1 MTTKTAPARLAAL
14 LGGLPAPGGPHLG
27 RLLGGMLWR
36 QRRRTLPALAA
47 AAALSIIAFIPPW
60 LIARLIDEGFVGRE
74 AGLVIGIAGL
84 ILVFGAIDGALACAR
99 RLLAAQAT
107 LELRRELLVPAFGTM
122 LRLPADSGLAR
133 DQGVLG
139 RSFEEVD
146 RLAQGAGDRLAEFAL
161 GFGTAAILLGAMLA
175 IDWRIGLA
183 AGALLAVLAALH
195 LAAAATLRQ
204 REAGWFDARSRYWA
218 HLIEAV
224 AYVETL
230 RRNSAHAFAE
240 DRFRERLDRDN
251 DAHLAVV
258 RLSAGLD
265 AAGRF
270 AGGAI
275 IATVT
280 LLAGSSV
287 ISGEASIGTFVLL
300 LSIGG
305 ALTAPA
311 LSALKVVDD
320 LQAMI
325 VAAACL
331 RRLAAPPHED
341 VEGALAPGPAL
352 TEALAVSGLTFS
364 YGPQDQP
371 VIDRLSFSLAPGETL
386 ALLGRSGIGKSTL
399 ANLLIR
405 ARQGEGE
412 IRLGTQTSAEIPLG
426 IWRRRI
432 VVVPHEIDIFT
443 GSIAE
448 NIALSAPDAGREAI
462 VMAATLAGLADDIA
476 GLPAGYDTGL
486 GQDGVEL
493 SAGQKQRLGLA
504 RTMFFTPDVLILDE
518 STSALDAAT
527 ERRVLDTLLQRH
539 AGAAVLA
546 ITHRDSVAARMGRV
560 LRLDGAPAVSEET
573 ARLRAAAEPD
583 R

>member
-1 MTTKTAPARLAAL
+1 MTPPPAPARLAAL
-14 LGGLPAPGGPHLG
+14 LGGLPASGEPRLG

-47 AAALSIIAFIPPW
+47 AAALSILAFLPPW
-60 LIARLIDEGFVGRE
+60 LVAGLIDEGFIGRE
-74 AGLVIGIAGL
+74 AGLVAGIASLIFVLGAVDGGL
-84 ILVFGAIDGALACAR
+84 AYVR

-107 LELRRELLVPAFGTM
+107 LALRRELLLPAFGTM

-139 RSFEEVD
+139 RAFEEVD
-146 RLAQGAGDRLAEFAL
+146 RLAQGAGDRLTEFAL
-161 GFGTAAILLGAMLA
+161 GVGTVIILLGAMLTV
-175 IDWRIGLA
+175 DWRIGLA
-183 AGALLAVLAALH
+183 AGALVAALAGLH
-195 LAAAATLRQ
+195 LAAAASLRR
-204 REAGWFDARSRYWA
+204 REASWFEARSRYWG

-224 AYVETL
+224 AYIETL

-240 DRFRERLDRDN
+240 RRFRERLDQDS
-251 DAHLAVV
+251 ASHLSVV

-275 IATVT
+275 IAAVT
-280 LLAGSSV
+280 LLAGWSV
-287 ISGEASIGTFVLL
+287 MSGQASVGGFVLL
-300 LSIGG
+300 LSLGG

-325 VAAACL
+325 VATACL
-331 RRLAAPPHED
+331 RRLATPPHEAVD
-341 VEGALAPGPAL
+341 WTSTSREAAA
-352 TEALAVSGLTFS
+352 EALAICDLTFS
-364 YGPQDQP
+364 YGPQEQP
-371 VIDRLSFSLAPGETL
+371 VIDRLSFTLAPGETL
-386 ALLGRSGIGKSTL
+386 ALLGRSGVGKSTL

-412 IRLGTQTSAEIPLG
+412 IRLGDRRSAEVPLG
-426 IWRRRI
+426 AWRRRI

-443 GSIAE
+443 GSVAE
-448 NIALSAPDAGREAI
+448 NIALPKPDAGREEIA
-462 VMAATLAGLADDIA
+462 MAATLAGLADDIA
-476 GLPAGYDTGL
+476 GLPDGYDTRL

-504 RTMFFTPDVLILDE
+504 RAMFFTPDVLILDE
-518 STSALDAAT
+518 STSALDPAT

-546 ITHRDSVAARMGRV
+546 ITHRDSVAARMDRI
-560 LRLDGAPAVSEET
+560 LRLDDEPVVEGQ
-573 ARLRAAAEPD
+573 AA
-583 R
+583 